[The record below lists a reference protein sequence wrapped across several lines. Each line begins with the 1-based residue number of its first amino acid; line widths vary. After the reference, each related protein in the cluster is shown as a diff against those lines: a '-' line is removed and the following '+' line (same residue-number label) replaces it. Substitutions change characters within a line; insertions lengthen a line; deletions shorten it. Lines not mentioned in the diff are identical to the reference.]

1 MREIDEL
8 QPLPAQRLLTIWRES
23 RQAAEE
29 PLERSLLAN
38 ARVLA
43 ECCCCRGEAAFS
55 NEDDVLETLTVR
67 EMESLLERL
76 ATGRLAEAVNPAF
89 DQKRFRAMQEG

>member
-29 PLERSLLAN
+29 PLERLSLIHI
-38 ARVLA
+38 
-43 ECCCCRGEAAFS
+43 
-55 NEDDVLETLTVR
+55 
-67 EMESLLERL
+67 
-76 ATGRLAEAVNPAF
+76 
-89 DQKRFRAMQEG
+89 